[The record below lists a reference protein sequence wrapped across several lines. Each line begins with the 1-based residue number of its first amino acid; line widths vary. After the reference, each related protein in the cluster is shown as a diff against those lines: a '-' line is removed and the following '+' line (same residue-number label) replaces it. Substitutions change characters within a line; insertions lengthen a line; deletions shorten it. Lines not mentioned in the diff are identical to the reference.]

1 MEIKVK
7 ITKKDMMDEK
17 TRQNLAEILS
27 SCYKVICEQTKQ
39 DLPKMKT
46 KEKKEKQA
54 QEETKEP
61 QDEIAS
67 EQIQQDQEKSQ
78 EQQEEQQDLQEQ
90 DTDEQVQYSLKEL
103 RQLARKKAKTIE
115 KGQKKVMAVI
125 EKYTQG
131 AETNIVNVKK
141 RDYNA
146 IFQDLEGLE

>member
-27 SCYKVICEQTKQ
+27 SCYKAICEQTEQ
-39 DLPKMKT
+39 GLPKMQT

-54 QEETKEP
+54 QEEPKDP
-61 QDEIAS
+61 
-67 EQIQQDQEKSQ
+67 QQDPQEQ
-78 EQQEEQQDLQEQ
+78 EQQEQEQEQ
-90 DTDEQVQYSLKEL
+90 DEQAQYTLKEL
-103 RQLARKKAKTIE
+103 RELARKKAKTIE

-131 AETNIVNVKK
+131 AETNIVNIKK

-146 IFQDLEGLE
+146 VFQDLEGLE